1 MTALREIHVLTL
13 FPDLFDGFLRESILG
28 KALHDGRVAIRL
40 CAFREFAEGRHK
52 SVDDV
57 PYGGGSGMVLM
68 PGPAV
73 AALEALPA
81 GTRRILLT
89 PQGRP
94 FDQAAAVRLANEE
107 RLALFCGRYEG
118 FDERIREHVDE
129 ELSLGDFVMQGGEVA
144 AMAVIEA
151 VVRLLPG
158 VLGNADSP
166 REESFSGG
174 LLEYPQYT
182 RPREFRG
189 REVPEVLVSGH
200 HEAIRRW
207 RRKEG
212 LRRTLRRRPELL
224 ASAGA
229 TGEDREL
236 LEELEAAGER
246 VPGRR
251 CAVHVLLIH
260 HPIKSRTG
268 EIIATSVTNLDIH
281 DIARA
286 SRTYGVDAYHLVTP
300 ILLQRE
306 LVHGVAGH
314 WLEGASGE
322 RVPER
327 AEALSLVR
335 VEESFDAALAAV
347 RAEAGGDPLVVMTSA
362 DPRGRATTGFE
373 ELRGRLGVE
382 TRPVALC
389 FGTGWGL
396 TDELLARADVLVE
409 PLRGPTGYNHLSVR
423 VAVGV
428 ALDRLLGERRALR
441 RDP

>member
-1 MTALREIHVLTL
+1 MTALREIHILTL

-28 KALHDGRVAIRL
+28 KALQEGRIAIRL
-40 CAFREFAEGRHK
+40 CNFRDFADGKHK

-57 PYGGGSGMVLM
+57 PFGGGSGMVLM

-81 GTRRILLT
+81 GTRKILLT
-89 PQGRP
+89 PQGRR
-94 FDQAAAVRLANEE
+94 FDQAAAARLADEE

-144 AMAVIEA
+144 AMAIIEA

-166 REESFSGG
+166 REESFAAG

-189 REVPEVLVSGH
+189 REVPETLVSGH

-207 RRKEG
+207 RRKEA
-212 LRRTLRRRPELL
+212 LRRTVRRRRELL
-224 ASAGA
+224 SSAGL
-229 TGEDREL
+229 TEEDREL
-236 LEELEAAGER
+236 LEQLEDAGEQATA
-246 VPGRR
+246 GR
-251 CAVHVLLIH
+251 CPIHVLLIH

-286 SRTYGVDAYHLVTP
+286 SRTYGVAGYHLVTP

-314 WLEGASGE
+314 WLEGASGA

-327 AEALSLVR
+327 AQALALVR
-335 VEESFDAALAAV
+335 VSDSFDAALAAIRV
-347 RAEAGGDPLVVMTSA
+347 QEGRDPLVVMTSA
-362 DPRGRATTGFE
+362 QSHGRPTTGFDA
-373 ELRGRLGVE
+373 LRERLATE

-396 TDELLARADVLVE
+396 ADELLERADLLLD
-409 PLRGPTGYNHLSVR
+409 PLQGSSDYNHLSVR

-428 ALDRLLGERRALR
+428 TLDRLLGDR
-441 RDP
+441 